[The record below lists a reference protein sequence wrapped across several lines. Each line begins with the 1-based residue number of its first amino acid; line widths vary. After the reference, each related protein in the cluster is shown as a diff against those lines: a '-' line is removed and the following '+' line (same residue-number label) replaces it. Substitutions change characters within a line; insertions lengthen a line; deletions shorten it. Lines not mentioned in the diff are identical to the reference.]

1 MAADNGD
8 VLFGWVG
15 VLDFGDEA
23 GGADDIEGGDTEEP
37 LGVEDAC
44 LLEDLGEDGD
54 GGVDLKLS
62 KFGSAPK
69 RLK

>member
-23 GGADDIEGGDTEEP
+23 GGADDIEGGDAEE
-37 LGVEDAC
+37 LLRVVDASG
-44 LLEDLGEDGD
+44 LEDFGGDWD
-54 GGVDLKLS
+54 GGVDLCVC
-62 KFGSAPK
+62 
-69 RLK
+69 